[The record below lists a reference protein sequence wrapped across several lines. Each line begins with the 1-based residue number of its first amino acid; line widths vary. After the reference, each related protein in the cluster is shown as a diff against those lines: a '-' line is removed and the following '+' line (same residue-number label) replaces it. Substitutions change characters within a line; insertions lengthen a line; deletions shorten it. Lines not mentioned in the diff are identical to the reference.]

1 MGRRLV
7 DPPAQSHPPAG
18 EGGAAPFVRMEV
30 QKSEKKMEEEHHIK
44 VAEQFYRL
52 AEEKMTELD
61 YWKVT
66 QLCRQAIKNNP
77 TESKYYHL
85 MAVAYAQHP
94 RFGKDAEQCFYKAL
108 EMDPWNP
115 DYHVDLARFYQHQ
128 GLPMRAINQVKKALK
143 IAPEHRAA
151 NELFNTLSKKK

>member
-1 MGRRLV
+1 MEEDKKSRPKSGSSL
-7 DPPAQSHPPAG
+7 
-18 EGGAAPFVRMEV
+18 VRMEV
-30 QKSEKKMEEEHHIK
+30 QKSERKMEEEHHIK
-44 VAEQFYRL
+44 VADQFYRL

-108 EMDPWNP
+108 EWIHGIQI
-115 DYHVDLARFYQHQ
+115 YVDLARFTTSR
-128 GLPMRAINQVKKALK
+128 RADESDNQ
-143 IAPEHRAA
+143 
-151 NELFNTLSKKK
+151 